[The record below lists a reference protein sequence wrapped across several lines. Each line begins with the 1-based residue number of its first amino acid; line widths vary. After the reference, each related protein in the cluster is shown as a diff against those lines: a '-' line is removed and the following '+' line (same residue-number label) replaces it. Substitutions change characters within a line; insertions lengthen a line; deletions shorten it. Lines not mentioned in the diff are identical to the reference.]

1 MRLPAGYAIAIGGEN
16 EEIRES
22 FRSLMLVILLS
33 IFLVFMILAA
43 EYESVL
49 YPLVIL
55 LTSPLAFIGAI
66 LAMMV
71 TNQAYNVM
79 SLIGLVIMIG
89 AVDNDAVI
97 VVDVITSLRRK
108 GVALHDA
115 IREGMQQRLRPIL
128 MTTATTVLGIIPLF
142 FEFGT
147 GSELVRAL
155 TVPIVGGLISSALF
169 TVVAIPLVYTFINR
183 WAGRKRKPE

>member
-1 MRLPAGYAIAIGGEN
+1 
-16 EEIRES
+16 
-22 FRSLMLVILLS
+22 
-33 IFLVFMILAA
+33 MILAA
-43 EYESVL
+43 QYESVL
-49 YPLVIL
+49 YPFVIL

-66 LAMMV
+66 GAMAL
-71 TNQAYNVM
+71 TGQAYNVM

-108 GVALHDA
+108 GLALHDA
-115 IREGMQQRLRPIL
+115 IRQGMQQRLRPIL

-155 TVPIVGGLISSALF
+155 TVPIVGGLIASTFF
-169 TVVAIPLVYTFINR
+169 TVVAIPIVYTFIDR
-183 WAGRKRKPE
+183 WAMGRQANEMMTGFVS